1 MPDGY
6 SKRIPKPNRS
16 SVRWTSFVA
25 AEGRGPKVRGLAEEG
40 NSAHRVRVE
49 HNRDTLL
56 IHLSAEDGH
65 GWTVIALDRKT
76 REWAVAQRP
85 SQRKAAEV
93 AFSLLYQ

>member
-6 SKRIPKPNRS
+6 SNRLPKPRRR

-25 AEGRGPKVRGLAEEG
+25 AQTRGPKVRALEEEG

-56 IHLSAEDGH
+56 IHVSAEDGR
-65 GWTVIALDRKT
+65 GWTSIALDQKT
-76 REWAVAQRP
+76 REWVVAQRP
-85 SQRKAAEV
+85 SQRRSAER
-93 AFSLLYQ
+93 AFCSLYG